1 MYPETIIVLV
11 IIIIISFTTFKLYQI
26 KLRNQIIEKAKETL
40 SKYGKLYQDQKM
52 DLIDI
57 NSETYQVLFFNV
69 YQNAELTVNSK
80 TVWEIKSQGKP
91 LIINQS
97 GFLSSNYKKI
107 VIIYPSTYK
116 IKRYINENEL
126 EFVQYN
132 KPFYNMYLVRYLELI
147 DLLKELSK

>member
-40 SKYGKLYQDQKM
+40 SKYGKLYQDQKI